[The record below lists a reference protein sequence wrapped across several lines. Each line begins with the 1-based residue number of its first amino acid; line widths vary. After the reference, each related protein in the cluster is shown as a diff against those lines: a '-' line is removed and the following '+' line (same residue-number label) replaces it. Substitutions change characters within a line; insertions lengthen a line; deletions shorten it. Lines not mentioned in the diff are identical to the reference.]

1 MKKFFRNLFSGY
13 FIVLIILLLEL
24 AVFIFIQFF
33 LENYLEVLLG
43 EANEKVQLVVMLVYL
58 LLRAIVFI
66 VAVIIFFKI
75 VNKPEDPE
83 FKIPWIVGML
93 LLPFFTSMVFLI
105 FGNHGLNK
113 RDKLI
118 VGATVNAYRS
128 YFKLSKNEI
137 SQVGEG
143 RVLPRIN

>member
-33 LENYLEVLLG
+33 LENFLEVILG
-43 EANEKVQLVVMLVYL
+43 EANENVQLVVMLVYL
-58 LLRAIVFI
+58 LLRLIVFI

-93 LLPFFTSMVFLI
+93 LLPFFTSMIFLI

-128 YFKLSKNEI
+128 YF
-137 SQVGEG
+137 
-143 RVLPRIN
+143 